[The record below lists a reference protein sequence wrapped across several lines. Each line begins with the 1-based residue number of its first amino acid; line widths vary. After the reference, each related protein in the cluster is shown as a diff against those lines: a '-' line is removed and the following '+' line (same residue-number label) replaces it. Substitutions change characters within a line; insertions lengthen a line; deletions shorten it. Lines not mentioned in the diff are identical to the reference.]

1 MYRIFMISILLL
13 LQTVQGFG
21 FALNSE
27 KPDPYELM
35 TEEKSSLLG
44 RGVILQTIEL
54 LPNHASYGVTVVDH
68 KFIVTA
74 RDDLGNNYF
83 DYYAFDGRH
92 LGSASQGAGGLGYRD
107 LAFDG
112 SHILASSNSYID
124 KIDPGDF
131 SRSSRIYNEGHLP
144 HRGLAYDPGENVIYS
159 TDSNRGHT
167 LKMDA
172 TTGETLKEYD
182 QPDHRHYGIA
192 FDPYSQPGHAS
203 LWFAAP
209 WLDGFFRLV
218 RVDTSIGHINYIY
231 ELSEQVADSAKSGGL
246 EIINDHPD
254 FPGKAVAIVIDQ
266 KNGRLHLVDIGEA
279 PQIFPADIRKVGE
292 FGGWENGERITSGMV
307 QAGDYLYAVDK
318 HNREIVIYDLVGDPA
333 SPSICNTM
341 ALDGGDKIFHHR
353 QWLFVTHGN
362 DGFEPDAINIYD
374 LKQPEQPERLSTIE
388 TGAAITDM
396 AFKGNYAWLVQKEV
410 KAVTVYDISDV
421 QNPQPLSTFALR
433 STGVNLEIQPQRN
446 LLFAGCYNPWNAS
459 MAGVDIIDITE
470 PDNMKGLDE
479 IGTSDEKPQ
488 RIRIIDDNY
497 VALLRNDIFHN
508 STWLNIYDYSV
519 STDVQRQDQAYVSS
533 DTVAQDMHVLN
544 GTICITIPGEG
555 LKTYAWD
562 PDIYD
567 PQRYEPDYGMI
578 LSGPAY
584 AFDKGLDFVPYEI
597 PVDDNMMRLNHSLAK
612 MIPEDDLFS
621 FGCPGF
627 LLFVLRGLVVN
638 GLVDGSETGFILRLI
653 PGWPCGGV
661 NLTMSVYPPEAASNG
676 CSTTPGVGVHSY
688 ERNEQVNISASGNEE
703 NGWYFTSWSGDAGG
717 SSPQQT
723 LVMDRDKNVTANF
736 DKIELSV
743 SGSSGKQVYCPAK
756 IKENNMLV
764 DLPFLVCASNADGW
778 SLNKISFKAS
788 GSGHDA
794 DDISSVEVFKSGSRV
809 YSGKFSAD
817 NGTIDVVFSPEITIG
832 AGQCVPFRLI
842 CNFNFDVSAYAID
855 QPRSF
860 HIESF
865 GVAAEPLTY
874 EEGDIKGKAQNDSLV
889 FARVFNSQGDYFTTI
904 NEAVNSERTPEGG
917 TCTVCQG
924 EYHEAVDIDKSL
936 TLQSNAGRGNTYIMG
951 AKGSHTVSISAK
963 DAAVK
968 GFSIRGKDTAAA
980 NTAAL
985 FLDGAD
991 NAMISDNYIDNMF
1004 LAGLYLS
1011 NSSGAVIRDNIIMN
1025 PSLCIFLKNAGKNQI
1040 LNNTFNGLP
1049 LTHTLYMEGSHEN
1062 LIRGNSGHAK
1072 FDVKAE
1078 SSDGNVFE
1086 ENEKSDG
1093 AVASDI
1099 ELINCEQ
1106 TTLSKN
1112 RLDEIGGLGNQHVL
1126 ISANIL
1132 QSISL
1137 ISVSHIDILEN
1148 TFIQGHRG
1156 ISLSMGEQARIFQ
1169 NAIRNGNGGM
1179 EISDMKHVEI
1189 RENQVRNNDSQAGID
1204 INRSEHVEITH
1215 LNRIHQNGLWGIS
1228 VFGCS
1233 NVLIRDNYIT
1243 SHTEEHEQL
1252 EHTGIGIYAHGKCRQ
1267 IKIIGN
1273 VLLENCTSIYT
1284 EDCKDLF
1291 FAFNRESD
1299 ALCLFT
1305 GVHLVNTSGEI
1316 YGNEITRNNGA
1327 GILLENGSEPLIR
1340 ANNITENET
1349 AGIENLDA
1357 TVTVDASGNWWGS
1370 GNGPAAG
1377 DVIGN
1382 VDASTWL
1389 SLPADLLVRANAD
1402 TFYIAAGERDSVF
1415 VSVINL
1421 DDPSDLFTISVTD
1434 QSGWI
1439 LDSPA
1444 ITSTGDSTSVS
1455 LPLVFKVPGNV
1466 DPDVINRVVL
1476 SAASQALNETARDT
1490 FYVAPYEPSLAEL
1503 VITPD
1508 SLEVIAG
1515 DTLYFSAS
1523 GYDQFGN
1530 AVNITPMWS
1539 VTAGSIDSGG
1549 RYIAPNRSGRVIV
1562 TVAAGEVQSSISL
1575 EISSVSAVIGEKL
1588 EMPDSFALLPN
1599 YPNPFNPV
1607 TVISYQ
1613 LSSPARV
1620 DITVHDIR
1628 GRQVAALAQGHL
1640 EIGLHKTRFDASGLA
1655 AGVYFIRLIAVADDD
1670 YFEASQKIL
1679 FLK

>member
-1 MYRIFMISILLL
+1 
-13 LQTVQGFG
+13 
-21 FALNSE
+21 
-27 KPDPYELM
+27 M
-35 TEEKSSLLG
+35 TEKKQSLLA
-44 RGVILQTIEL
+44 RGVILETIEL
-54 LPNHASYGVTVVDH
+54 LSNHTSFGVTVVDR
-68 KFIVTA
+68 KFIVTS
-74 RDDLGNNYF
+74 RDHIGNNYF
-83 DYYAFDGRH
+83 DSYAFDGTH
-92 LGSASQGAGGLGYRD
+92 LRSVPQGVGGLGYRD

-112 SHILASSNSYID
+112 SRILASSNRYID
-124 KIDPGDF
+124 KIDPNDF

-172 TTGETLKEYD
+172 NTGETLREYD

-192 FDPYSQPGHAS
+192 FDPYSQPGRGS

-218 RVDTSIGHINYIY
+218 RVDTSIGYINYIY

-254 FPGKAVAIVIDQ
+254 YPGKVVAIVIDQ
-266 KNGRLHLVDIGEA
+266 KNGRLHLVDIKDA
-279 PQIFPADIRKVGE
+279 PPVFPADISKVGE

-318 HNREIVIYDLVGDPA
+318 HNQEIIVYDLASDPS
-333 SPSICNTM
+333 SPSIRNTL
-341 ALDGGDKIFHHR
+341 ALSDGDKIFHHR
-353 QWLFVTHGN
+353 QRLFVTHGN
-362 DGFEPDAINIYD
+362 DGFEPDAIDIYD
-374 LKQPEQPERLSTIE
+374 LKQPEQPERVSTIE
-388 TGAAITDM
+388 TGAAIMDM
-396 AFKGNYAWLVQKEV
+396 AFKGNYAWLIQKEV

-421 QNPQPLSTFALR
+421 ENPQPLSTFALR

-470 PDNMKGLDE
+470 PENMRGLDE
-479 IGTSDEKPQ
+479 IGTWDEKPQ
-488 RIRIIDDNY
+488 RIQFIDDNY

-508 STWLNIYDYSV
+508 STWLNIYDYSD
-519 STDVQRQDQAYVSS
+519 STDVQRQDQVFVSL
-533 DTVAQDMHVLN
+533 DTVAQDMDILN

-567 PQRYEPDYGMI
+567 PQRYEPDHGMI

-584 AFDKGLDFVPYEI
+584 AFDKGLDFVHYEI
-597 PVDDNMMRLNHSLAK
+597 PVDDNTMRLNHSLAK
-612 MIPEDDLFS
+612 IIPDDDRFS

-627 LLFVLRGLVVN
+627 LLFILRGLVVN

-653 PGWPCGGV
+653 PGWPCGDV

-676 CSTTPGVGVHSY
+676 CITTPGVGVHSY
-688 ERNEQVNISASGNEE
+688 KRDEQVNISASGNEE

-717 SSPQQT
+717 TSPKQT
-723 LVMDRDKNVTANF
+723 LTMDRDKNVTANF

-743 SGSSGKQVYCPAK
+743 SGSIGKQVYCPSK
-756 IKENNMLV
+756 IKENTLLIE
-764 DLPFLVCASNADGW
+764 LPFLACASNADGW
-778 SLNKISFKAS
+778 SLNKISFRAS

-794 DDISSVEVFKSGSRV
+794 DDISSVEVFKGGSRV

-817 NGTIDVVFSPEITIG
+817 NGTVDVVFSPEITIG
-832 AGQCVPFRLI
+832 AGQCVPFKLA
-842 CNFNFDVSAYAID
+842 CNFHFEVSAYAID
-855 QPRSF
+855 RPRSF

-874 EEGDIKGKAQNDSLV
+874 EEGEIKGKAQNDSLV
-889 FARVFNSQGDYFTTI
+889 FARVFNNRGDHFTTI
-904 NEAVNSERTPEGG
+904 NEAVNSKRTPEGG

-924 EYHEAVDIDKSL
+924 EYHEAVRIDKSL
-936 TLQSNAGRGNTYIMG
+936 TLQSKAGRGNTYIMG
-951 AKGSHTVSISAK
+951 ERGLHTLGISAK
-963 DAAVK
+963 DVTVR

-980 NTAAL
+980 NTAAV
-985 FLDGAD
+985 FLNEAD
-991 NAMISDNYIDNMF
+991 NALISDSYIDNMF
-1004 LAGLYLS
+1004 LAGLYVT
-1011 NSSGAVIRDNIIMN
+1011 NTSGAVIRDNIIMN
-1025 PSLCIFLKNAGKNQI
+1025 PSLCISFKNSVKNQI
-1040 LNNTFNGLP
+1040 LDNTFNGLP
-1049 LTHTLYMEGSHEN
+1049 LTHTLYMESSHEN
-1062 LIRGNSGHAK
+1062 LIRGNRGQAK

-1078 SSDGNVFE
+1078 SSDHNIFE
-1086 ENEKSDG
+1086 DNEKTDG
-1093 AVASDI
+1093 ATASDI
-1099 ELINCEQ
+1099 ELVNCEQ
-1106 TTLSKN
+1106 TTISKN
-1112 RLDEIGGLGNQHVL
+1112 RLDEVVGLGNEHIL
-1126 ISANIL
+1126 IGSNTL
-1132 QSISL
+1132 ESISL
-1137 ISVSHIDILEN
+1137 ISASYVDIMRN

-1156 ISLSMGEQARIFQ
+1156 ISLSMGEQARIYE
-1169 NAIRNGNGGM
+1169 NSIRNGNGGI

-1189 RENQVRNNDSQAGID
+1189 RINQIHNNDGQSGID
-1204 INRSEHVEITH
+1204 INRSEHIEITH

-1228 VFGCS
+1228 VFGS
-1233 NVLIRDNYIT
+1233 SDVLVRDNYIT

-1252 EHTGIGIYAHGKCRQ
+1252 EHTGIGIYAYGKCQHIR
-1267 IKIIGN
+1267 IIGN
-1273 VLLENCTSIYT
+1273 VLLDNCTSIYT

-1305 GVHLVNTSGEI
+1305 GVHLSNTSGEI

-1357 TVTVDASGNWWGS
+1357 TVTIAAAGNWWGS
-1370 GNGPAAG
+1370 ANGPAAG
-1377 DVIGN
+1377 DAIGN
-1382 VDASTWL
+1382 VDAATWL

-1402 TFYIAAGERDSVF
+1402 TFYIAAGECDSAF
-1415 VSVINL
+1415 VSIINL
-1421 DDPSDLFTISVTD
+1421 NNPSDAFAISVTD
-1434 QSGWI
+1434 QNSWI
-1439 LDSPA
+1439 SSPPSSMVA
-1444 ITSTGDSTSVS
+1444 GDSTSVS
-1455 LPLVFKVPGNV
+1455 LPLLFDVPGNADSAV
-1466 DPDVINRVVL
+1466 MNRVVL
-1476 SAASQALNETARDT
+1476 SATSQALDETARDT

-1508 SLEVIAG
+1508 SLEVLAG
-1515 DTLYFSAS
+1515 DTIYFSAN

-1530 AVNITPMWS
+1530 AVTISPLWS
-1539 VTAGSIDSGG
+1539 ATEGSIDSGG

-1562 TVAAGEVQSSISL
+1562 TVTAGEVQSSISL
-1575 EISSVSAVIGEKL
+1575 EISGVSAVVDEKP
-1588 EMPDSFALLPN
+1588 EKPDSFALLPN

-1628 GRQVAALAQGHL
+1628 GRQVAVLAQGHL
-1640 EIGLHKTRFDASGLA
+1640 EIGFHKTIFDASGLA
-1655 AGVYFIRLIAVADDD
+1655 AGVYFIRLIAVAKSD
-1670 YFEASQKIL
+1670 YFETSQKIL